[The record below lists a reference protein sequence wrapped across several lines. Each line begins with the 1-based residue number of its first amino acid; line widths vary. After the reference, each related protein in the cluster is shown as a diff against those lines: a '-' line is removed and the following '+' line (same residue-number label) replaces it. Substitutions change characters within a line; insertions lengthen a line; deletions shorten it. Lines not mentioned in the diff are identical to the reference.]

1 MVEWSFHLGELGG
14 FLNWTTDF
22 KYFGINKQHEEGKLA
37 KLLQSQHRKLRNTI
51 TWEPSSELNRGFA
64 NKSDNC
70 KQNQTSQKL
79 TVYGCCKKIIC

>member
-37 KLLQSQHRKLRNTI
+37 KLLQSQHRKLRNNHNMRA
-51 TWEPSSELNRGFA
+51 E
-64 NKSDNC
+64 
-70 KQNQTSQKL
+70 Q
-79 TVYGCCKKIIC
+79 